1 MTAHGVMY
9 DIRYPRQEE
18 ALWLAQGP
26 GDFRRSNWWAEPRG
40 SGSWAIDFIGYGRVF
55 DVESDSCN
63 NVKWPMWCIQMYM
76 IEERTC

>member
-1 MTAHGVMY
+1 MTAHVVMY

-26 GDFRRSNWWAEPRG
+26 GDFRRNKLASGTSWFWELGRG
-40 SGSWAIDFIGYGRVF
+40 F
-55 DVESDSCN
+55 DVEIDSCN
-63 NVKWPMWCIQMYM
+63 NVKWPMWCIQMHR